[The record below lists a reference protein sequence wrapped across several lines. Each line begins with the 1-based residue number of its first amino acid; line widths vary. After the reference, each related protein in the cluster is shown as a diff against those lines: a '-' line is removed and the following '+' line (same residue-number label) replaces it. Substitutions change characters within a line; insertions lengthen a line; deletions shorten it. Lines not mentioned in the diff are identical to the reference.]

1 MWRTLVHWGKVRSDV
16 APGCPDQFD
25 PKFIR
30 YIWRFKDIQARENAL
45 ARREFGSQLSPVMF
59 RRDGDTAAVLA
70 PVPMR
75 KLMFAS

>member
-45 ARREFGSQLSPVMF
+45 ARR
-59 RRDGDTAAVLA
+59 
-70 PVPMR
+70 
-75 KLMFAS
+75 